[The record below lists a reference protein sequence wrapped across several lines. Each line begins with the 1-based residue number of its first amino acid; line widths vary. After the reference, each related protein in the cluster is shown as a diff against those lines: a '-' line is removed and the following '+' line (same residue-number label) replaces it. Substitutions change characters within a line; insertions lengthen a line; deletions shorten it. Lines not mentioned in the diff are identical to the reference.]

1 MVFKKAIMRKL
12 LYLLFAISLLGCD
25 SDDNVYASVPTFL
38 EKYDGVMWRVDNF
51 PPNHTNYAEYLTF
64 KNSNEVLDKVF
75 MKEIFVNYQQDYVEC
90 DRRTL
95 GYSVEDNTT
104 ISLIENED
112 KLVIEFKDGNTQ
124 NKRSFFFN
132 VTNDKLSTNLYPGIT
147 YSVTDYEDPCD

>member
-1 MVFKKAIMRKL
+1 MRKL

-25 SDDNVYASVPTFL
+25 SDDNVYANVSTFL

-147 YSVTDYEDPCD
+147 YSVTNYEDPCD

>member
-1 MVFKKAIMRKL
+1 MRKL

-147 YSVTDYEDPCD
+147 YSVTNYEDPCD